1 MAGISV
7 LNIAAS
13 ALATTRAAM
22 DVSANNVANAS
33 TPGYSRQRVIIG
45 DLVKG
50 GGAGANGVGVESTR
64 RNASELIERQRRT
77 TSTALAQAQTLGG
90 YLGSIDGLM
99 GAPDEGIAKALNG
112 FYSSV
117 NDVAREPENRAYRA
131 GLLNSISLVKDIYS
145 QLDAR
150 LGGLRDNVLAER
162 KGVVDRINQIS
173 QALAGTNTGIE
184 LDLGAGREAS
194 PSLLDQRDNLLL
206 ELSKLNDVEVNIQNN
221 GTVNVKAMTG
231 ANLVTGV
238 TASALANTEI
248 GSGGTLGALDQLLK
262 GELGAVTATASGR
275 LAALNTIKTNSAN
288 EFFEVTDSTGK
299 RFYTRTLAI
308 GLNPLDLKAEN
319 QAKIVDQ
326 GMISD
331 TRVSLVSPEGYSV
344 SGADPVTKDR
354 VAATVRFDT
363 LGLSVDNVE
372 AEAARDLT
380 DDNGTVLF
388 EAGNVTPA
396 GTVRTTTPA
405 VTPVDGQQPTL
416 GTPVETVQPFQLYV
430 VRFNNPRGLTDLGNG
445 YFAETD
451 NARKDTNSPVTDPVT
466 TQDTDARE
474 AAFQTSST
482 WARLRGVYEGFK
494 ADVFQAFGTTVD
506 NLKVDDISEF
516 ELPKTLSNGT
526 ETTDYQLVARAANS
540 LLAGRGRTESDMTRL
555 TGEVGQRK
563 VSNDAITT
571 TLTSMSTQIES
582 ERSLFS
588 GVSMDEEAL
597 DLVRLQQAYAGAA
610 KVVDVAN
617 KMFDTLIAAL

>member
-1 MAGISV
+1 
-7 LNIAAS
+7 
-13 ALATTRAAM
+13 M

-50 GGAGANGVGVESTR
+50 GGAGANGVGVESIR
-64 RNASELIERQRRT
+64 RNGSELIERQRRT

-238 TASALANTEI
+238 IASALANTEI

-262 GELGAVTATASGR
+262 GELAAVTASASGR
-275 LAALNTIKTNSAN
+275 LAALNTVKTNSAN
-288 EFFEVTDSTGK
+288 EFFEVTDSTGN

-308 GLNPLDLKAEN
+308 GLNPLDLPASKHPE
-319 QAKIVDQ
+319 IVVNGVVSDSPDQ
-326 GMISD
+326 
-331 TRVSLVSPEGYSV
+331 RVSLVSPEGYVV
-344 SGADPVTKDR
+344 SGANRDPDADVPLGARIT
-354 VAATVRFDT
+354 ATTRFDT
-363 LGLSVDNVE
+363 LGLSVDS
-372 AEAARDLT
+372 AE
-380 DDNGTVLF
+380 TVD
-388 EAGNVTPA
+388 ADGNVLSPP
-396 GTVRTTTPA
+396 GTVRTVAPA
-405 VTPVDGQQPTL
+405 VTPVEGQKPTL
-416 GTPVETVQPFQLYV
+416 GTPVETVQPYQLYV

-445 YFAETD
+445 YFAETE
-451 NARKDTNSPVTDPVT
+451 NAREDTNSPVIDPVT

-474 AAFQTSST
+474 SAFETSST
-482 WARLRGVYEGFK
+482 WARLRGVYEGFE
-494 ADVFQAFGTTVD
+494 ADVFRAFGTTVD
-506 NLKVDDISEF
+506 NLTVADISDF
-516 ELPKTLSNGT
+516 ELPKTLVDGT
-526 ETTDYQLVARAANS
+526 NTTDYQLVARAANS
-540 LLAGRGRTESDMTRL
+540 LLAGRGRTEADMTRL

-571 TLTSMSTQIES
+571 TLKSMSTQIES
-582 ERSLFS
+582 ERSKAS

>member
-1 MAGISV
+1 MAGISA
-7 LNIAAS
+7 LNIAS
-13 ALATTRAAM
+13 TALAATRTAM
-22 DVSANNVANAS
+22 DISANNVANAS

-50 GGAGANGVGVESTR
+50 GGAGANGVGIESIR

-77 TSTALAQAQTLGG
+77 TSTSLAQAKSLGG

-117 NDVAREPENRAYRA
+117 NDMAREPENRAYRA

-150 LGGLRDNVLAER
+150 LGGLRDNAVAER
-162 KGVVDRINQIS
+162 TGVVARINQIA

-184 LDLGAGREAS
+184 LNVGSGGEAS

-206 ELSKLNDVEVNIQNN
+206 ELSKLNDVEVNLQNN
-221 GTVNVKAMTG
+221 GTVNVKTLTG
-231 ANLVTGV
+231 ANLVTG
-238 TASALANTEI
+238 TSASVLADTEI

-262 GELGAVTATASGR
+262 GELAAVTPTASGR
-275 LAALNTIKTNSAN
+275 LAALNTVTTNSSN
-288 EFFEVTDSTGK
+288 EFFEVTDSRGQHL
-299 RFYTRTLAI
+299 YTRNLSI
-308 GLNPLDLKAEN
+308 GLNPLDFTAGM
-319 QAKIVDQ
+319 QDQIVIN
-326 GMISD
+326 GVVSD
-331 TRVSLVSPEGYSV
+331 LASNKVSLVSPEGYTV
-344 SGADPVTKDR
+344 SGADSVGDR
-354 VAATVRFDT
+354 ITATARFDT
-363 LGLSVDNVE
+363 LSLSVDSVE
-372 AEAARDLT
+372 ST
-380 DDNGTVLF
+380 DSGGTTF
-388 EAGNVTPA
+388 PP

-405 VTPVDGQQPTL
+405 ISPESANIPTL
-416 GTPVETVQPFQLYV
+416 GTPVETIQPYQLYV

-445 YFAETD
+445 YFSETG
-451 NARKDTNSPVTDPVT
+451 NAAKDYDQSPVTDPVT
-466 TQDTDARE
+466 TAQSGARE
-474 AAFQTSST
+474 AAFQTAST

-494 ADVFQAFGTTVD
+494 SDVFRAFGATVD
-506 NLKVDDISEF
+506 NLTTADISEL
-516 ELPKTLSNGT
+516 ELPGT
-526 ETTDYQLVARAANS
+526 GGVTDYQLVARAANN
-540 LLAGRGRTESDMTRL
+540 LLAGRSRTEADMTRL

-582 ERSLFS
+582 ERSQVS

-610 KVVDVAN
+610 KVVEVAN
-617 KMFDTLIAAL
+617 KMFDDLMAAI

>member
-1 MAGISV
+1 MAGISA
-7 LNIAAS
+7 LNIAS
-13 ALATTRAAM
+13 TALAATRTAM
-22 DVSANNVANAS
+22 DISANNVANAS

-50 GGAGANGVGVESTR
+50 GGAGANGVGIESIR

-77 TSTALAQAQTLGG
+77 TSTSLAQAQSLGG

-117 NDVAREPENRAYRA
+117 NDMAREPENRAYRA

-150 LGGLRDNVLAER
+150 LGGLRDNAVAER
-162 KGVVDRINQIS
+162 TGVVARINQIA

-184 LDLGAGREAS
+184 LNVGSGGEAS

-221 GTVNVKAMTG
+221 GTVNVKTLTG
-231 ANLVTGV
+231 ANLVNGT
-238 TASALANTEI
+238 TASVLADTEI

-262 GELGAVTATASGR
+262 GELAAVTPTASGR
-275 LAALNTIKTNSAN
+275 LAALNTVTTNSPN
-288 EFFEVTDSTGK
+288 EFFEVTDSRGQHL
-299 RFYTRTLAI
+299 YTRTLCI
-308 GLNPLDLKAEN
+308 GLNPLDFTAGMQDE
-319 QAKIVDQ
+319 IVIN
-326 GMISD
+326 GVVSD
-331 TRVSLVSPEGYSV
+331 LASNKVSLVSPEGYTI
-344 SGADPVTKDR
+344 SGADSVGDR
-354 VAATVRFDT
+354 ITATARFDT
-363 LGLSVDNVE
+363 LGLSVDSVE
-372 AEAARDLT
+372 ST
-380 DDNGTVLF
+380 DSGGTTF
-388 EAGNVTPA
+388 PP

-405 VTPVDGQQPTL
+405 VTPESANVPTL
-416 GTPVETVQPFQLYV
+416 GTPIETIQPYQLYV

-445 YFAETD
+445 YFSETG
-451 NARKDTNSPVTDPVT
+451 NADKDYDQSPVTDPVT
-466 TQDTDARE
+466 TAQSGARE
-474 AAFQTSST
+474 AAFQTAST

-494 ADVFQAFGTTVD
+494 SDVFRAFGATVD
-506 NLKVDDISEF
+506 NLTTADISEL
-516 ELPKTLSNGT
+516 ELPGT
-526 ETTDYQLVARAANS
+526 AGVTDYQLVARAANN
-540 LLAGRGRTESDMTRL
+540 LLAGRSRTEADMTRL

-582 ERSLFS
+582 ERAQVS

-610 KVVDVAN
+610 KVVEVAN
-617 KMFDTLIAAL
+617 KMFDDLMAAI

>member
-13 ALATTRAAM
+13 ALATTRTAM
-22 DVSANNVANAS
+22 DTSANNVANAS
-33 TPGYSRQRVIIG
+33 TPGYSRQRVIVG

-50 GGAGANGVGVESTR
+50 GGAGANGVGVESIR

-131 GLLNSISLVKDIYS
+131 GLLNSISMVKDIYA

-150 LGGLRDNVLAER
+150 LGGLRENVLAER

-238 TASALANTEI
+238 IASALANTEI
-248 GSGGTLGALDQLLK
+248 GSGGTLGALDQLLN
-262 GELGAVTATASGR
+262 GELAAVTGTASGR
-275 LAALNTIKTNSAN
+275 LAALTTVKSNSAN
-288 EFFEVTDSTGK
+288 EFFEVTDATGN
-299 RFYTRTLAI
+299 RLYTRTLAI
-308 GLNPLDLKAEN
+308 GLNPLDLSGSKHSE
-319 QAKIVDQ
+319 IVVN
-326 GMISD
+326 GVVSD
-331 TRVSLVSPEGYSV
+331 TPDQKVSLVSPEGYTV
-344 SGADPVTKDR
+344 SGANRDPDADVPLGAR
-354 VAATVRFDT
+354 IAATTRFDT
-363 LGLSVDNVE
+363 LGLSVDSTQTVD
-372 AEAARDLT
+372 AE
-380 DDNGTVLF
+380 
-388 EAGNVTPA
+388 GNEFPP
-396 GTVRTTTPA
+396 GTVRTTAPA
-405 VTPVDGQQPTL
+405 VTPVEGQKPTL
-416 GTPVETVQPFQLYV
+416 GTPIETVQPYQLYV
-430 VRFNNPRGLTDLGNG
+430 VRFSNPRGLTDLGNG
-445 YFAETD
+445 YFAETE
-451 NARKDTNSPVTDPVT
+451 NARKDTKSPIIDPVT

-494 ADVFQAFGTTVD
+494 ADVFRAFGATVD
-506 NLKVDDISEF
+506 NLTVDNISDF
-516 ELPKTLSNGT
+516 ELPKTLVDGGN
-526 ETTDYQLVARAANS
+526 TTDYQLVARAANS
-540 LLAGRGRTESDMTRL
+540 LLAGRGRTESDMIRL

-571 TLTSMSTQIES
+571 TLTSMSTQIDS
-582 ERSLFS
+582 ERSLVS

>member
-1 MAGISV
+1 MAGISA
-7 LNIAAS
+7 LNIAS
-13 ALATTRAAM
+13 TALAATRTAM
-22 DVSANNVANAS
+22 DISANNVANAS

-50 GGAGANGVGVESTR
+50 GGAGANGVGIESIR

-77 TSTALAQAQTLGG
+77 TSTSLAQAKSLGG

-117 NDVAREPENRAYRA
+117 NDMAREPENRAYRA

-150 LGGLRDNVLAER
+150 LGGLRDNAVAER
-162 KGVVDRINQIS
+162 TGVVARINQIA

-184 LDLGAGREAS
+184 LNVGSGGEAS

-221 GTVNVKAMTG
+221 GTVNVKTLTG
-231 ANLVTGV
+231 ANLVTG
-238 TASALANTEI
+238 TSASVLADTEI

-262 GELGAVTATASGR
+262 GELAAVTPTASGR
-275 LAALNTIKTNSAN
+275 LAALNTVTTNSSN
-288 EFFEVTDSTGK
+288 EFFEVTDSRGQHL
-299 RFYTRTLAI
+299 YTRTLSI
-308 GLNPLDLKAEN
+308 GLNPLDFTAGMQDE
-319 QAKIVDQ
+319 IVIN
-326 GMISD
+326 GVVSD
-331 TRVSLVSPEGYSV
+331 LASNKVSLVSPEGYTI
-344 SGADPVTKDR
+344 SGADSVGDR
-354 VAATVRFDT
+354 ITATARFDT
-363 LGLSVDNVE
+363 LSLSVDSVE
-372 AEAARDLT
+372 ST
-380 DDNGTVLF
+380 DSGGTTF
-388 EAGNVTPA
+388 PP

-405 VTPVDGQQPTL
+405 ISPESANIPTL
-416 GTPVETVQPFQLYV
+416 GTPVETIQPYQLYV

-445 YFAETD
+445 YFSETG
-451 NARKDTNSPVTDPVT
+451 NAAKDYDQSPVTDPVT
-466 TQDTDARE
+466 TAQSGARE
-474 AAFQTSST
+474 AAFRTAST

-494 ADVFQAFGTTVD
+494 SDVFRAFGATVD
-506 NLKVDDISEF
+506 NLTTADISEL
-516 ELPKTLSNGT
+516 ELPGT
-526 ETTDYQLVARAANS
+526 GGVTDYQLVARAANN
-540 LLAGRGRTESDMTRL
+540 LLAGRSRTEADMTRL

-582 ERSLFS
+582 ERSQVS

-610 KVVDVAN
+610 KVVEVAN
-617 KMFDTLIAAL
+617 KMFDDLMAAI

>member
-1 MAGISV
+1 
-7 LNIAAS
+7 
-13 ALATTRAAM
+13 M
-22 DVSANNVANAS
+22 DISANNVANAS

-50 GGAGANGVGVESTR
+50 GGAGANGVGIESIR

-77 TSTALAQAQTLGG
+77 TSTSLAQAKSLGG

-117 NDVAREPENRAYRA
+117 NDMAREPENRAYRA

-150 LGGLRDNVLAER
+150 LGGLRDNAVAER
-162 KGVVDRINQIS
+162 TGVVARINQIA

-184 LDLGAGREAS
+184 LNVGSGGEAS

-206 ELSKLNDVEVNIQNN
+206 ELSKLNDVEVNLQNN
-221 GTVNVKAMTG
+221 GTVNVKTLTG
-231 ANLVTGV
+231 ANLVTG
-238 TASALANTEI
+238 TSASVLADTEI

-262 GELGAVTATASGR
+262 GELAAVTPTASGR
-275 LAALNTIKTNSAN
+275 LAALNTVTTNSSN
-288 EFFEVTDSTGK
+288 EFFEVTDSRGQHL
-299 RFYTRTLAI
+299 YTRNLSI
-308 GLNPLDLKAEN
+308 GLNPLDFTAGM
-319 QAKIVDQ
+319 QDQIVIN
-326 GMISD
+326 GVVSD
-331 TRVSLVSPEGYSV
+331 LASNKVSLVSPEGYTV
-344 SGADPVTKDR
+344 SGADSVGDR
-354 VAATVRFDT
+354 ITATARFDT
-363 LGLSVDNVE
+363 LSLSVDSVE
-372 AEAARDLT
+372 ST
-380 DDNGTVLF
+380 DSGGTTF
-388 EAGNVTPA
+388 PP

-405 VTPVDGQQPTL
+405 ISPESANIPTL
-416 GTPVETVQPFQLYV
+416 GTPVETIQPYQLYV

-445 YFAETD
+445 YFSETG
-451 NARKDTNSPVTDPVT
+451 NAAKDYDQSPVTDPVT
-466 TQDTDARE
+466 TAQSGARE
-474 AAFQTSST
+474 AAFQTAST

-494 ADVFQAFGTTVD
+494 SDVFRAFGATVD
-506 NLKVDDISEF
+506 NLTTADISEL
-516 ELPKTLSNGT
+516 ELPGT
-526 ETTDYQLVARAANS
+526 GGVTDYQLVARAANN
-540 LLAGRGRTESDMTRL
+540 LLAGRSRTEADMTRL

-582 ERSLFS
+582 ERSQVS

-610 KVVDVAN
+610 KVVEVAN
-617 KMFDTLIAAL
+617 KMFDDLMAAI

>member
-13 ALATTRAAM
+13 ALATTRTAM

-33 TPGYSRQRVIIG
+33 TPGYSRQRVIVG

-50 GGAGANGVGVESTR
+50 GGPGANGVGVESIR

-77 TSTALAQAQTLGG
+77 TSTSLAQAQTLGG

-99 GAPDEGIAKALNG
+99 GAPDEGIAQALNG

-117 NDVAREPENRAYRA
+117 NDLAREPENRAYRA

-150 LGGLRDNVLAER
+150 LGGLRENVLAER
-162 KGVVDRINQIS
+162 KGVVDRINQIA
-173 QALAGTNTGIE
+173 QTLAGTNTGIE

-248 GSGGTLGALDQLLK
+248 GSGGTLGALDQLLN
-262 GELGAVTATASGR
+262 GELAAVTATASGR
-275 LAALNTIKTNSAN
+275 LASLNTFSTSNAN
-288 EFFEVTDSTGK
+288 EFFEVTDSNGN
-299 RFYTRTLAI
+299 RLYTRTLNV
-308 GLNPLDLKAEN
+308 GLNALDLNAQN
-319 QAKIVDQ
+319 HSKIVDQ
-326 GMISD
+326 GIVSD
-331 TRVSLVSPEGYSV
+331 TRVALVSPEGYAV

-354 VAATVRFDT
+354 VPATVRFDT
-363 LGLSVDNVE
+363 LGVSVDNVK
-372 AEAARDLT
+372 AEAGRDLK

-388 EAGNVTPA
+388 GADEATPA

-416 GTPVETVQPFQLYV
+416 GTPVETVQPYQLYV
-430 VRFNNPRGLTDLGNG
+430 VRFSNPRGLTDLGNG
-445 YFAETD
+445 YFVETE
-451 NARKDTNSPVTDPVT
+451 NARRDTNSPVTDPVT
-466 TQDTDARE
+466 TQDTSARE
-474 AAFQTSST
+474 TAFQTSST

-494 ADVFQAFGTTVD
+494 ADVFRAFGTTVD
-506 NLKVDDISEF
+506 NLKVSDISEF
-516 ELPKTLSNGT
+516 ELPKTLADGSK
-526 ETTDYQLVARAANS
+526 TTDYQLVARAANS
-540 LLAGRGRTESDMTRL
+540 LLAGRGRTEADMIRI

-571 TLTSMSTQIES
+571 TLTSMATQIDS
-582 ERSLFS
+582 ERSKVS

>member
-1 MAGISV
+1 MAGISM

-13 ALATTRAAM
+13 ALATTRTAM
-22 DVSANNVANAS
+22 DTSANNVANAS

-50 GGAGANGVGVESTR
+50 GGEGANGVGVESIR

-90 YLGSIDGLM
+90 YLGSIDGLL

-184 LDLGAGREAS
+184 LDLGAGRDAS
-194 PSLLDQRDNLLL
+194 PSLLDQRDSLLL

-231 ANLVTGV
+231 ANLVTGGV
-238 TASALANTEI
+238 ASALAKTEI
-248 GSGGTLGALDQLLK
+248 GSGGALGALDQLLK
-262 GELGAVTATASGR
+262 GELAAVTGTASGR
-275 LAALNTIKTNSAN
+275 LAALGTFKTNSVN
-288 EFFEVTDSTGK
+288 EFFEVTDATGK
-299 RFYTRTLAI
+299 RLYTRTLAI
-308 GLNPLDLKAEN
+308 GLNPLDLPASKHSE
-319 QAKIVDQ
+319 IVVNGVVSDSPDQ
-326 GMISD
+326 K
-331 TRVSLVSPEGYSV
+331 VSLVSPEGYTV
-344 SGADPVTKDR
+344 SAANRDPNADVSLGPRIT
-354 VAATVRFDT
+354 ATSRFDT
-363 LGLSVDNVE
+363 LGLSVD
-372 AEAARDLT
+372 
-380 DDNGTVLF
+380 GTETVDEDGNVLF
-388 EAGNVTPA
+388 PP
-396 GTVRTTTPA
+396 GTVRTTAPA
-405 VTPVDGQQPTL
+405 VTPDATKQPTL
-416 GTPVETVQPFQLYV
+416 GTPVETIQTYQLYV

-445 YFAETD
+445 YFAETE
-451 NARKDTNSPVTDPVT
+451 NARGDTNSPITDPVT
-466 TQDTDARE
+466 TQDNNARE

-494 ADVFQAFGTTVD
+494 ADVFRAFGATVD
-506 NLKVDDISEF
+506 DLTVGNISDF
-516 ELPKTLSNGT
+516 ELPKSLVDGT
-526 ETTDYQLVARAANS
+526 NTTDYQLVARAANS
-540 LLAGRGRTESDMTRL
+540 LLAGRGRTESDMIRL
-555 TGEVGQRK
+555 VGEVGQRK

-582 ERSLFS
+582 ERSKVS

>member
-13 ALATTRAAM
+13 ALATTRTAM

-50 GGAGANGVGVESTR
+50 GGAGANGVGVESVR

-131 GLLNSISLVKDIYS
+131 GLLNSVSQVKDIYS

-238 TASALANTEI
+238 IASALANTEI

-262 GELGAVTATASGR
+262 GELAAVTASASGR
-275 LAALNTIKTNSAN
+275 LAALNTVKTNSAN
-288 EFFEVTDSTGK
+288 EFFEVTDSTGN

-308 GLNPLDLKAEN
+308 GLNPLDLPASKHPE
-319 QAKIVDQ
+319 IVVNGIVSDSYDQ
-326 GMISD
+326 K
-331 TRVSLVSPEGYSV
+331 VALVSPEGYAV
-344 SGADPVTKDR
+344 SAVNRDPDADVPLGARIT
-354 VAATVRFDT
+354 ATTRFDT
-363 LGLSVDNVE
+363 LGLSVDS
-372 AEAARDLT
+372 AE
-380 DDNGTVLF
+380 TVDA
-388 EAGNVTPA
+388 EGNVLSPP
-396 GTVRTTTPA
+396 GTVRTVTPA
-405 VTPVDGQQPTL
+405 VTPDPTMQPTL
-416 GTPVETVQPFQLYV
+416 GTPVETVQPYQLYV

-445 YFAETD
+445 YFAETE
-451 NARKDTNSPVTDPVT
+451 NARKDANSPVTDPVT

-494 ADVFQAFGTTVD
+494 ADVFRAFGSTVD
-506 NLKVDDISEF
+506 NLTVDNISDF
-516 ELPKTLSNGT
+516 ELPKTLVDGGN
-526 ETTDYQLVARAANS
+526 TTDYQLVARAANT
-540 LLAGRGRTESDMTRL
+540 LLAGRGRTESDMIRL

-582 ERSLFS
+582 ERSKIS

>member
-1 MAGISV
+1 MAGISA
-7 LNIAAS
+7 LNIAS
-13 ALATTRAAM
+13 TALAATRTAM
-22 DVSANNVANAS
+22 DISANNVANAS

-50 GGAGANGVGVESTR
+50 GGAGANGVGIESIR

-77 TSTALAQAQTLGG
+77 TSTSLAQAQSLGG

-117 NDVAREPENRAYRA
+117 NDLAREPENRAYRA

-150 LGGLRDNVLAER
+150 LGGLRDNAVAER
-162 KGVVDRINQIS
+162 TGVVARINQIA

-184 LDLGAGREAS
+184 LNVGSGGEAS

-221 GTVNVKAMTG
+221 GTVNVKTLTG
-231 ANLVTGV
+231 ANLVTG
-238 TASALANTEI
+238 TSASALADTEI

-262 GELGAVTATASGR
+262 GELAAVTPTASGR
-275 LAALNTIKTNSAN
+275 LAALNTLSTQSPN
-288 EFFEVTDSTGK
+288 EFFEVTDASGQ
-299 RFYTRTLAI
+299 RLFTRTLSVA
-308 GLNPLDLKAEN
+308 LNQLDLSAAEHQN
-319 QAKIVDQ
+319 IVVGSAVADNAQ
-326 GMISD
+326 QQ
-331 TRVSLVSPEGYSV
+331 VSLVSPEGYTVSAV
-344 SGADPVTKDR
+344 SGSGSARARIT
-354 VAATVRFDT
+354 ATTRFDT
-363 LGLSVDNVE
+363 LGFSLDSVESTDNS
-372 AEAARDLT
+372 
-380 DDNGTVLF
+380 
-388 EAGNVTPA
+388 VTPPKYYPS
-396 GTVRTTTPA
+396 GTVRTTAPAITPIA
-405 VTPVDGQQPTL
+405 QSPTL
-416 GTPVETVQPFQLYV
+416 GTPVETVQPYQLYV

-445 YFAETD
+445 YFAETG
-451 NARKDTNSPVTDPVT
+451 NADKDSANSPVKDPVT
-466 TQDTDARE
+466 VTETGARE

-494 ADVFQAFGTTVD
+494 SDVFRAFGTTVD
-506 NLKVDDISEF
+506 NLKTADLSEF
-516 ELPKTLSNGT
+516 ELPGT
-526 ETTDYQLVARAANS
+526 GVGAVPDYQLVARAANN
-540 LLAGRGRTESDMTRL
+540 LLAGRSRTEVDMTRI

-582 ERSLFS
+582 ERSQVS

-610 KVVDVAN
+610 KVVEVAN
-617 KMFDTLIAAL
+617 KMFDDLMASI